1 MINIHDLRTQ
11 SVKFHHLGEWIEV
24 PGLCLK
30 QLILY
35 LFNHIDNIL
44 LAVGTRT
51 YDRNGLDEHTHDAHH
66 SYVGTSVVNG
76 RDDDVVLTC
85 HCMQHMHCYGQEV
98 TVQSQS
104 VLLTEG
110 FDVATCE
117 MNRQYAWVIILLF
130 NGMWINNSA
139 GIAHQVSEVMFCLVI
154 LLRLHQF
161 EFIQG
166 EIKGCIGLNF
176 DIFALISFLDV
187 VKEYQ

>member
-11 SVKFHHLGEWIEV
+11 SVEFHHLGEWIEV

-51 YDRNGLDEHTHDAHH
+51 YDRNGLDEHTHDVHH

-104 VLLTEG
+104 VLLAEG
-110 FDVATCE
+110 FDIATCE
-117 MNRQYAWVIILLF
+117 MHRQYAWIIFFFLDRVRINNRIGITHQFLEVITCLCILL
-130 NGMWINNSA
+130 
-139 GIAHQVSEVMFCLVI
+139 
-154 LLRLHQF
+154 
-161 EFIQG
+161 
-166 EIKGCIGLNF
+166 
-176 DIFALISFLDV
+176 
-187 VKEYQ
+187 